1 MNKKSNRSE
10 SKKKG
15 TKKGMFIFICILVF
29 IISFVLGIVSKTIKP
44 KELTDISTVEWTD
57 NMGTIYTDI
66 SYGEK
71 EANKFDLYV
80 PKDSSKANYGL
91 VVYLHAGGFT
101 TGDKSGDSEMLKWLC
116 SKGYVACG
124 INYTLRDNNHP
135 EASVLSQSNEIK
147 EAIPVII
154 EEAKKKGYNIDKM
167 AMAGGSAGGCL
178 ALLYAYRDC
187 DDAPVPVKMVFEGV
201 GPSSFYP
208 EDWKNY
214 GFDKDTEE
222 ARKGAAWLFGIMA
235 EQEITPEMIG
245 TPEYDEKVKDISAF
259 MWVNENTVPTLMAY
273 GKHDKVQ
280 PFDGAVRLDRKL
292 TEYNVPHDFIVFE
305 HSGHGLQNDD
315 KKMIEYTK
323 KINEYLSKY
332 MTIE

>member
-1 MNKKSNRSE
+1 MSKANEKGNKK
-10 SKKKG
+10 G
-15 TKKGMFIFICILVF
+15 LFIFICILVF
-29 IISFVLGIVSKTIKP
+29 IISFILGIASKSITP
-44 KELTDISTVEWTD
+44 KKLKEISTVKWTD
-57 NMGTIYTDI
+57 DIGTIYTDI
-66 SYGEK
+66 PYGEK

-80 PKDSSKANYGL
+80 PKDNSKSNYGL
-91 VVYLHAGGFT
+91 VVYLHPGGFT

-116 SKGYVACG
+116 SKGYVSCG
-124 INYTLRDNNHP
+124 INYTLRNEQNP

-147 EAIPVII
+147 EAIPVVI

-178 ALLYAYRDC
+178 ALLYAYRDGAE
-187 DDAPVPVKMVFEGV
+187 APVPIKMVFEGV

-214 GFDKDTEE
+214 GFDQITEE
-222 ARKGAAWLFGIMA
+222 TRKAAAGLFGIMA
-235 EQEITPEMIG
+235 GQDITPEMIG
-245 TPEYDEKVKDISAF
+245 TSEYDEKVKNISAL

-273 GKHDKVQ
+273 GKYDKVQ
-280 PFDGAVRLDRKL
+280 PFDGAVRLDKKL
-292 TEYNVPHDFIVFE
+292 TEYNVTHDFIVFE
-305 HSGHGLQNDD
+305 HSGHGLQNDN

-332 MTIE
+332 MPIED